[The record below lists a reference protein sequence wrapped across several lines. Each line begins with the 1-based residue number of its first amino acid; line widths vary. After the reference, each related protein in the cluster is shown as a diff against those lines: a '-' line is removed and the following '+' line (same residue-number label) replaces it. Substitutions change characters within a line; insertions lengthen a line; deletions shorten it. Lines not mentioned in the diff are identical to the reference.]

1 MSNLINH
8 LYEFGPFRLIPADR
22 LLLRDGQSISLPPK
36 AFDILVVLV
45 QRSGHLVEKQQL
57 IEAVWPG
64 LFVEEGNISVMIHA
78 LRKALASNG
87 GDRKYIET
95 VSKRGYRFVAE
106 VRLIE
111 AEPLPTID
119 PVRSTPATANGIA
132 LSEVSNPHSDTQLHS
147 EDRDESLPPGN
158 HSASRSKRGAERT
171 KLHWKWV
178 VSTLVVL
185 ATLAIL
191 AAILPMVRRAS
202 PRKESMSPPDV
213 ITSAL
218 VHSLAVLPFTSIGEK
233 SDDVLGLG
241 ISDAVITK
249 LSGTGKLVIRPTSAL
264 ERYSGAS
271 HDPIAAGREQQVD
284 AVLDGHIQRAG
295 NRLRLTVQLI
305 RVSDGARIWGE
316 TFNEKYTDVFS
327 VEDAVAERVAQSTRV
342 ELTGAEQ
349 RHLTQRPTQNSDA
362 YQAYM
367 KGRYFWNKRTPDGLR
382 KGLRYFQ
389 EAVALDPSYTQA
401 YAGIADSYAL
411 LGQLTVLPPD
421 VSFPMAKK
429 AAAKALEIDPELAD
443 AHATLGFVNLFYDF
457 DGIAAEVE
465 FKRAL
470 QNNPDYALAHIWYS
484 VDLAA
489 MGRKN
494 EALAEARRA
503 AVADPL
509 SLTVNTDIGLAFYL
523 GGSNDDAIDAIKKA
537 IDIDP
542 DFARAHFRLGNAYLQ
557 KGMSQQAL
565 AEYQDAVHLSKESG
579 FDGNQ
584 YYECAIGEA
593 YAISGNT
600 REARDVLDRLIQRS
614 KSHYIP
620 AYGIALIYAR
630 LGEKDAMFDWLKQA
644 YQEHSTSMAYLKVD
658 PALNAFHSDPR
669 FVALAKSLRF

>member
-1 MSNLINH
+1 
-8 LYEFGPFRLIPADR
+8 
-22 LLLRDGQSISLPPK
+22 
-36 AFDILVVLV
+36 
-45 QRSGHLVEKQQL
+45 VEKQQL

-64 LFVEEGNISVMIHA
+64 LFVEEGNVSVMIHA
-78 LRKALASNG
+78 LRKALGSNR

-111 AEPLPTID
+111 AEPLPPIK
-119 PVRSTPATANGIA
+119 PVRSRLATEGIA
-132 LSEVSNPHSDTQLHS
+132 LSAVSNPHSNVRLHS
-147 EDRDESLPPGN
+147 VDRDESLPSGSQ
-158 HSASRSKRGAERT
+158 SATRSKRGAERT
-171 KLHWKWV
+171 KLRWTWV
-178 VSTLVVL
+178 VFSVAV
-185 ATLAIL
+185 L

-202 PRKESMSPPDV
+202 PRKESMPSPEVTIP
-213 ITSAL
+213 
-218 VHSLAVLPFTSIGEK
+218 VHSLAVLPFTAIGEK
-233 SDDVLGLG
+233 NDDVLGLG

-249 LSGTGKLVIRPTSAL
+249 LSGIGKLVIRPTSAL
-264 ERYSGAS
+264 EKYSGAS
-271 HDPIAAGREQQVD
+271 HDPVAAGREQQVD

-305 RVSDGARIWGE
+305 RVRDGARIWGE

-327 VEDAVAERVAQSTRV
+327 VEDAVAERVARSTKL

-349 RHLTQRPTQNSDA
+349 RHLMQRPTENSDA

-389 EAVALDPSYTQA
+389 EAVAFDPSYTQA

-443 AHATLGFVNLFYDF
+443 AHATLGFVKLFYDF
-457 DGIAAEVE
+457 DGIAAENE

-494 EALAEARRA
+494 EALVEARRA

-509 SLTVNTDIGLAFYL
+509 SLTINTDIGLAFYL
-523 GGSNDDAIDAIKKA
+523 AGSNDDAIDAIKKA

-565 AEYQDAVHLSKESG
+565 AEYQNALQLSKGSG

-600 REARDVLDRLIQRS
+600 REARNVLDRLIRRS
-614 KSHYIP
+614 KSHYVP

-630 LGEKDAMFDWLKQA
+630 LGERDAMFDWLKRA
-644 YQEHSTSMAYLKVD
+644 YEEHSSSMAYLNVD
-658 PALNAFHSDPR
+658 PAFNAFHSDLR
-669 FVALAKSLRF
+669 FVAVAKSLRF